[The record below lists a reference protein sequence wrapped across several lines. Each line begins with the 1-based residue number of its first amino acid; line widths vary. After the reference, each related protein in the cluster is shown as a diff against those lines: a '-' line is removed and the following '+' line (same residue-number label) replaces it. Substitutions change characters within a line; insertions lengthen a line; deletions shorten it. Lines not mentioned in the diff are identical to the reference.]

1 MQYRTF
7 GRLDWKPSALGFGAM
22 RLPVLDGDPKR
33 IDVEQATA
41 MLQLAIDGGVNYV
54 DTAYPYHGETSEV
67 FIGKALEGGNRR
79 KVRLATKLPCW
90 LVIGA
95 DDFDRYLDEQLVRL
109 RTEMIDCYLLH
120 SLSKGTWSKVRDL
133 GVLDWAERAKAD
145 GRIQCLGFS
154 FHDSYPVFQEII
166 DTYDNWDF
174 CQIQYNYMDIEQQA
188 GRQGLQYAAAK
199 GLAVVVMEPIRGGHL
214 ANPPDPIKALW
225 SQAENPRS
233 PVDWA
238 LQWAW
243 DQAEVS
249 LVLSGMSTL
258 AQVQENLASAGHSKV
273 GSLSNEE
280 QALIAQ
286 IREKYRT
293 MSPVPCTGC
302 GYCQPCPQGVRIP
315 AVLELYNEAIM
326 YNTPVRSRF
335 VYAQWFRPEGK
346 ADRCTRCGQCLERCP
361 QSIPIPQWLE
371 KAQRFLSGEETL

>member
-7 GRLDWKPSALGFGAM
+7 GCLDWKPSALGFGAM

-33 IDVEQATA
+33 IDEEQATA

-54 DTAYPYHGETSEV
+54 DTAYPYHGGTGEV
-67 FIGKALEGGNRR
+67 FIGKALEGGNRS

-90 LVIGA
+90 LVTGA
-95 DDFDRYLDEQLVRL
+95 DDFERYLDEQLARL
-109 RTEMIDCYLLH
+109 CTESIDCYLLH

-145 GRIQCLGFS
+145 GRIQHLGFS

-166 DTYDNWDF
+166 DAYDNWDF

-188 GRQGLQYAAAK
+188 GRRGLQYAAAK
-199 GLAVVVMEPIRGGHL
+199 GLGVVVMEPIRGGHL
-214 ANPPDPIKALW
+214 ANPPDPIKMLW

-233 PVDWA
+233 PADWA
-238 LQWAW
+238 LQWVW

-258 AQVQENLASAGHSKV
+258 AQVQENLTSAERSQI

-286 IREKYRT
+286 ACEKYRT

-326 YNTPVRSRF
+326 YNTAIRSRF
-335 VYAQWFRPEGK
+335 VYANWFRPEGK
-346 ADRCTRCGQCLERCP
+346 ADRCTRCGQCLEHCP
-361 QSIPIPQWLE
+361 QAIPIPQWLE
-371 KAQRFLSGEETL
+371 KAQRFLSGEEVR

>member
-54 DTAYPYHGETSEV
+54 DTAYPYHGGTGEV
-67 FIGKALEGGNRR
+67 FIGRALEGGNRR

-90 LVIGA
+90 LVTGA
-95 DDFDRYLDEQLVRL
+95 DDFDRYLDEQLTRL

-120 SLSKGTWSKVRDL
+120 SLSKATWSKVRDL
-133 GVLDWAERAKAD
+133 GVLDWAERAQAD
-145 GRIQCLGFS
+145 GRIQHLGFS

-166 DTYDNWDF
+166 DAYDNWDF
-174 CQIQYNYMDIEQQA
+174 CQIQYNYMDIELQA
-188 GRQGLQYAAAK
+188 GRRGLEYAAAK

-214 ANPPDPIKALW
+214 ANPPDPIRLLW

-335 VYAQWFRPEGK
+335 VYANWFRPEGK
-346 ADRCTRCGQCLERCP
+346 ADRCIRCGQCVEHCP

-371 KAQRFLSGEETL
+371 KAQRFLSGEEAL